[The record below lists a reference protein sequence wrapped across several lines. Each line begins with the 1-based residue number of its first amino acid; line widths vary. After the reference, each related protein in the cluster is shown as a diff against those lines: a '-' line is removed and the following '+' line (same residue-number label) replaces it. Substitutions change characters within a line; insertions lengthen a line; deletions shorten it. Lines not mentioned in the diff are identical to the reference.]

1 MHCLHCRVR
10 DESVCGL
17 LRYVQ
22 NGVPADQHRIKAFD
36 GSLIEQLMEHM
47 DGVWKIIMKS
57 IGAGRLVRSEP
68 PIRSADEIV
77 IR

>member
-1 MHCLHCRVR
+1 M
-10 DESVCGL
+10 CGL

-22 NGVPADQHRIKAFD
+22 NGAPADQHRIKAFD
-36 GSLIEQLMEHM
+36 GSLIEQLMEQLMEHM
-47 DGVWKIIMKS
+47 DGAWKIIMKS
-57 IGAGRLVRSEP
+57 IGAGRLVRSGP

>member
-1 MHCLHCRVR
+1 M
-10 DESVCGL
+10 CGL

-22 NGVPADQHRIKAFD
+22 NGAPADQHRIKAFD
-36 GSLIEQLMEHM
+36 GSLIEQLMEQLMEHM
-47 DGVWKIIMKS
+47 DGAWRIIMKS
-57 IGAGRLVRSEP
+57 IGAGRLVRSGP

>member
-1 MHCLHCRVR
+1 M
-10 DESVCGL
+10 CGL

-36 GSLIEQLMEHM
+36 GSLIEQLMEQLMEHM
-47 DGVWKIIMKS
+47 DGAWRIIMKS
-57 IGAGRLVRSEP
+57 IGAGRLVRSGP

>member
-1 MHCLHCRVR
+1 M
-10 DESVCGL
+10 CGL

-36 GSLIEQLMEHM
+36 GSLIEQLMEQLMEHM
-47 DGVWKIIMKS
+47 DGAWKIIMKS
-57 IGAGRLVRSEP
+57 IGAGRLVRSGP

>member
-1 MHCLHCRVR
+1 M
-10 DESVCGL
+10 CGL

-22 NGVPADQHRIKAFD
+22 NGAPADQHLIKAFD
-36 GSLIEQLMEHM
+36 GSLIEQLMEQLMEHM
-47 DGVWKIIMKS
+47 DGAWKIIMKS
-57 IGAGRLVRSEP
+57 IGAGRLVRSGP

>member
-1 MHCLHCRVR
+1 M
-10 DESVCGL
+10 CGL

-22 NGVPADQHRIKAFD
+22 NGAPADQHRIKAFD
-36 GSLIEQLMEHM
+36 GSLIEQLIEQLMEHM
-47 DGVWKIIMKS
+47 DGAWKIIMKS

>member
-1 MHCLHCRVR
+1 MR

-22 NGVPADQHRIKAFD
+22 NGAPADQHRIKAFD
-36 GSLIEQLMEHM
+36 GSLIEQLMEQLMEHM
-47 DGVWKIIMKS
+47 DGAWKIIMKS
-57 IGAGRLVRSEP
+57 IGAGRLVRSGP

>member
-1 MHCLHCRVR
+1 MR
-10 DESVCGL
+10 DESVCGF

-22 NGVPADQHRIKAFD
+22 NGAPADQHRIKAFD
-36 GSLIEQLMEHM
+36 GSLIEQLMEQLMEHM
-47 DGVWKIIMKS
+47 DGAWKIIMKS
-57 IGAGRLVRSEP
+57 IGAGRLVRSGP